1 MSNKTL
7 QVMITAGAE
16 DPHKARQGLEAALT
30 AAAMGVEVHVF
41 LTLRGAF
48 WAEKRLKSDCYIPGC
63 ESIPALIVELI
74 ALGVNLET
82 CSACAI
88 HFTGSCETGPI
99 LIDGVKM
106 GGLTTLTSRTI
117 DGMPT
122 ITF

>member
-1 MSNKTL
+1 
-7 QVMITAGAE
+7 MITAGAE

-48 WAEKRLKSDCYIPGC
+48 WAEKRSLNDCYIPGC
-63 ESIPALIVELI
+63 ESIPELI
-74 ALGVNLET
+74 EELVGLGINMET
-82 CSACAI
+82 CSACAA
-88 HFTGSCETGPI
+88 HFTGSCETGPV

-106 GGLTTLTSRTI
+106 SGLATLTARTI
-117 DGMPT
+117 EGMPT